1 MTLYASTAQIKAAL
15 RITDTVDDT
24 LISIAGS
31 AASELIDLHCG
42 RTFGT
47 ASATR
52 YYAPDSSCF
61 LRIDDLAGTALTLES
76 SSNGDGTY
84 DTTWATTDYQLQP
97 LNARRNG
104 ITWPYDSL
112 RAIGDNTFPVAG
124 GEATVRVTGV
134 FGWPAVPAA
143 VVEAAML
150 QSSRLF
156 KRFESPLG
164 VAGGNDFGAMR
175 VTRSVDPDVA
185 VLLADFRDGVK
196 AAGGIS

>member
-24 LISIAGS
+24 LIGMAGS

-42 RTFGT
+42 RSFGT
-47 ASATR
+47 VSATR
-52 YYAPDSSCF
+52 YYAPDSSYV
-61 LRIDDLAGTALTLES
+61 LRVDDLAGTAITVES

-84 DTTWATTDYQLQP
+84 DTTWATTDYQLEP

-104 ITWPYDSL
+104 IAWPYDRL

-124 GEATVRVTGV
+124 GESTVRVTGV
-134 FGWPAVPAA
+134 FGWSSVPSSVVQAA
-143 VVEAAML
+143 VL
-150 QSSRLF
+150 QGARLF

-164 VAGGNDFGAMR
+164 VAGGNEFGAMR

-185 VLLADFRDGVK
+185 VLLADFRDGARV
-196 AAGGIS
+196 AGGVG

>member
-1 MTLYASTAQIKAAL
+1 MTLYATAAQVKAAL

-24 LISIAGS
+24 LISLAGS

-42 RTFGT
+42 RSFGT
-47 ASATR
+47 VSATR
-52 YYAPDSSCF
+52 YYAPDSPYT
-61 LRIDDLAGTALTLES
+61 LRIDDLAGTALTLET

-84 DTTWATTDYQLQP
+84 DTTWTTSDYQLEP

-104 ITWPYDSL
+104 IAWPYDGL
-112 RAIGDNTFPVAG
+112 RAIGDNTFPIAG

-134 FGWPAVPAA
+134 FGWPSVPSTVVQAA
-143 VVEAAML
+143 IL

-164 VAGGNDFGAMR
+164 VLGGNEFGTVR

-185 VLLADFRDGVK
+185 VMLADFRDGIK
-196 AAGGIS
+196 AAGGVG